1 MIVVNER
8 AKDGL
13 ELFDNNGAQ
22 AFEMKNETL
31 KMCADEDG
39 SLWSSV
45 RSLDLLDENGRTL
58 LSLSWSETGLCG
70 TLHDNDLCVEI
81 KEEF

>member
-1 MIVVNER
+1 MIVADER

-13 ELFDNNGAQ
+13 ELFDIDGTES
-22 AFEMKNETL
+22 FEMKNETL
-31 KMCADEDG
+31 KMFADENG
-39 SLWSSV
+39 ETWRSV
-45 RSLDLLDENGRTL
+45 RSLDLLDENGRCV

-70 TLHDNDLCVEI
+70 TLRDNDFCVEI

>member
-1 MIVVNER
+1 MLVANKR
-8 AKDGL
+8 AQSGL
-13 ELFDNNGAQ
+13 EVFDNNGAQ

-31 KMCADEDG
+31 KMFADENG
-39 SLWSSV
+39 ETWRSV
-45 RSLDLLDENGRTL
+45 RSLDLLDENGRCV

-70 TLHDNDLCVEI
+70 TLRDNDFCVEI